1 MTSSEIIINI
11 ESPTP
16 PSRRFHN
23 PAEDLMAQ
31 PQEPR
36 QSSRSPRTRRKDP
49 RPGASPT
56 TIVLKSKKGVQGQNE
71 EGITGTKGD
80 NRKKYLSMDPSVL
93 FQNTE
98 SPDDI
103 MDLGSDKEGGITQQS
118 SSDISEMSYDADDED
133 GTNDTSTSLEK
144 IMNASE
150 DQKNN
155 TIIRREDMD
164 AMSVDSGQEEQ
175 GGKRRNLK
183 RNNDN
188 DDTNLGGRKLRKVED
203 GGPDEN
209 ELEMDIDDISSLG
222 PNITA
227 AQLRP
232 TRARIEAPELVPGGV
247 RPTPLTWMTYKDFEQ
262 EIVQF
267 QPRGFHHPRQPISGY
282 TYAPCNSYFFAKR
295 WCEREC
301 EAWKLMWD
309 LEDVPP
315 GWLCEFF
322 EDILPGVHKP
332 VREGMMATAFMY
344 RAIQLVCFRYQH
356 ETMIIDLALRV
367 ERNPKFLQTIS
378 PSYRHY
384 LSKFSYFRRFQTVVQ
399 VDGKTKEITLA
410 RPIASRRRAE
420 IEMRNRNNNKNRKKR
435 GFEMSPTG
443 QCPPLWDRGV
453 VFPFVPDYPYTFESY
468 ARYDPMHPFRM
479 NQRSTNKVG
488 IPPMKYGYEE
498 WIHLIKLMHKREGG
512 SLSEPHKYTQ
522 WRNRCITIH
531 EKAQGDTKTDLC
543 GLLQECEGK
552 MIGMRSSHMVEDC
565 AEVEIYGI
573 CICGPLAMMV
583 RLRRNHFVPTDV
595 YNLGL
600 RGHQKEFLW
609 LVVNAVADVFW
620 KENVLERG
628 GTGGFPGPGLGSN
641 SGVPGSSRKA
651 VILVR
656 EDLHEDTDIED
667 ETMSH
672 QDNDSDDGID
682 NVSNNDYEPY
692 VDELEEEY
700 YEYEYGE
707 DDGSEEID
715 GSGDKKDH

>member
-11 ESPTP
+11 EPPTP
-16 PSRRFHN
+16 LSRRFHN
-23 PAEDLMAQ
+23 LAEDLMAQ

-49 RPGASPT
+49 RPGVSPT
-56 TIVLKSKKGVQGQNE
+56 AVVLKSKKRVQGQNE
-71 EGITGTKGD
+71 EGINRTKGD
-80 NRKKYLSMDPSVL
+80 NRKKYLSMSPSVL

-103 MDLGSDKEGGITQQS
+103 MDLGSDREGGITQQS

-150 DQKNN
+150 DQRNN
-155 TIIRREDMD
+155 TIVRREDMD

-188 DDTNLGGRKLRKVED
+188 DDMNLGGRKLRKVED
-203 GGPDEN
+203 GGPDESK
-209 ELEMDIDDISSLG
+209 LEMDIDDTSSLG
-222 PNITA
+222 LNITA

-232 TRARIEAPELVPGGV
+232 TRDRIEAPELVPGGI
-247 RPTPLTWMTYKDFEQ
+247 RPTPLTWMTYKDLEQ

-282 TYAPCNSYFFAKR
+282 TYAPCNSNLFAKR

-315 GWLCEFF
+315 GWLYEFF
-322 EDILPGVHKP
+322 EDILPGEHKP

-356 ETMIIDLALRV
+356 ESMIIDLALRV

-384 LSKFSYFRRFQTVVQ
+384 ISTFSYFRRFQTVVQ

-435 GFEMSPTG
+435 GFEVSPTG
-443 QCPPLWDRGV
+443 WYPPPWDRGV
-453 VFPFVPDYPYTFESY
+453 VFPFVPDYPYTFESF

-565 AEVEIYGI
+565 AEVEIYGV

-628 GTGGFPGPGLGSN
+628 GSGGFPGPGLGSI

-651 VILVR
+651 GILVR
-656 EDLHEDTDIED
+656 EDLDEDTDIED
-667 ETMSH
+667 ETMGH
-672 QDNDSDDGID
+672 HDNDSDGGID
-682 NVSNNDYEPY
+682 NVFNDDYEPY
-692 VDELEEEY
+692 ADELEEEY
-700 YEYEYGE
+700 YECVYE
-707 DDGSEEID
+707 DDESGEVD
-715 GSGDKKDH
+715 GSGDKKER